1 MNLTLKNF
9 RKKIICVTI
18 GDIDGIGIHLLIKEF
33 KKKKIKNFILLSNI
47 KIFIDNINLSIK
59 KINIIDL
66 KSINK
71 YDPKKFNILSYP
83 TKNKYTN
90 TLDSL
95 NLSYKLTKEKYF
107 IGILTLPLNKNK
119 IQKKV
124 DKNFIDQT
132 NFFSSKENKTN
143 TNMIFIH
150 NDKFFIPLTIHIEL
164 KNVHNFYK
172 NKRNVINK
180 IENLMHS
187 LKKDFKLK
195 NPKIILAGI
204 NPHAGEN
211 NTISI
216 DDSRYLKPLIKYF
229 QNKKINIDG
238 PCSGDGMINNYNLKR
253 YQVFIFTYHD
263 QALIPFK
270 IISDYEGVNF
280 TSNLSVIRTSPSHGT
295 AENLINTNHAKSKG
309 ILNSFKLILKIY
321 KNRQNE

>member
-1 MNLTLKNF
+1 MNLTLKKF

-18 GDIDGIGIHLLIKEF
+18 GDIDGIGIRLLIKEF
-33 KKKKIKNFILLSNI
+33 KKKKIKNFIILSNI
-47 KIFIDNINLSIK
+47 KIFKVNINLSIK

-66 KSINK
+66 KSNNK
-71 YDPKKFNILSYP
+71 YDPKKLNILTYP

-119 IQKKV
+119 IQKRV

-132 NFFSSKENKTN
+132 TFFSSKEKKTN
-143 TNMIFIH
+143 TNMVFVH
-150 NDKFFIPLTIHIEL
+150 NDKFFVPLTIHIEI

-180 IENLMHS
+180 IESLIYS

-216 DDSRYLKPLIKYF
+216 DDSRYLKPVIEYF
-229 QNKKINIDG
+229 KNKKVNING
-238 PCSGDGMINNYNLKR
+238 PISGDGMINNFNLKK

-280 TSNLSVIRTSPSHGT
+280 TSNLSLIRTSPSHGT
-295 AENLINTNHAKSKG
+295 AEKLINSNHAKSKG
-309 ILNSFKLILKIY
+309 ILNSFKLIMKIY
-321 KNRQNE
+321 NNRLN